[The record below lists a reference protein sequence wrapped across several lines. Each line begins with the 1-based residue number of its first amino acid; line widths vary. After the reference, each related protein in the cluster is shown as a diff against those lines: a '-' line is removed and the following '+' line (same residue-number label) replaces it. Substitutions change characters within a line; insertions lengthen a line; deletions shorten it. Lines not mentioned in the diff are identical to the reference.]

1 MDYFPLDTE
10 YNLIYMLPGIYQ
22 PLHSL
27 STSTLRSKITEKGSV
42 SEISNMVDVPV
53 SQQEPKMPGEPAG
66 ASSTPPSAKH
76 KQQYSS

>member
-1 MDYFPLDTE
+1 
-10 YNLIYMLPGIYQ
+10 MLPGIYQ

-27 STSTLRSKITEKGSV
+27 STSTLHSKITEKGNA

-66 ASSTPPSAKH
+66 ASSTPRPLSAKH